1 MPIRVLLADDHV
13 LTRQGLR
20 ALLSSASDIEVVAEA
35 GSGQEAIEL
44 AVRHQPDV
52 VLMDVMME
60 GDGVEA
66 TRVIK
71 QRCPK
76 TQVLIL
82 TVYADQDLFRRA
94 VAAGAVGYVLKDIS
108 PENLVKAIRAVHV
121 GKTMVNPGIVRRL
134 VEDIQRRAEE
144 QGILGI
150 RRAHGLTEREVEVLL
165 AVSQGLSDKEI
176 AARLFLSESTV
187 KTHLRSIYHK
197 LGVRNRAQAAA
208 WAVEKGLV
216 SQKPPSAAPD
226 NPASSAKSTNASPRT
241 RRLP

>member
-1 MPIRVLLADDHV
+1 MAIRVLLADDHV

-20 ALLSSASDIEVVAEA
+20 ALLAREPDIEVVAEA
-35 GSGQEAIEL
+35 SSGPEAVEL

-52 VLMDVMME
+52 VLMDVVME
-60 GDGVEA
+60 GGDGIEA
-66 TRVIK
+66 TRAIR

-82 TVYADQDLFRRA
+82 TVYADHDLFHRA

-108 PENLVKAIRAVHV
+108 PQNLVNAVRAVQA
-121 GKTMVNPGIVRRL
+121 GKTMVNPGILRKL
-134 VEDIQRRAEE
+134 VEEMQRRAEE
-144 QGILGI
+144 QGVIGI
-150 RRAHGLTEREVEVLL
+150 QRRHGLTEREIDVLL

-208 WAVEKGLV
+208 WAVEKGLAAR
-216 SQKPPSAAPD
+216 KPPSPGQGVEG
-226 NPASSAKSTNASPRT
+226 NVASRPRSRI
-241 RRLP
+241 RRSR